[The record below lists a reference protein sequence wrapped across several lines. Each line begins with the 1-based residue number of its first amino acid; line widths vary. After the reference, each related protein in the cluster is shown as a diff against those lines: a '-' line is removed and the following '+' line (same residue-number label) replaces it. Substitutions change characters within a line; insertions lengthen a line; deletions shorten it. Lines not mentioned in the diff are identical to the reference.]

1 MRRWAIAL
9 VLGVAVIGA
18 VYILRERA
26 TREQPE
32 IAGAPTSAPAETE
45 AAHDPNALPQSSVAE
60 APDQATSSA
69 ETAEPLL
76 SPLAGSITIDNDW
89 VREST
94 PQGVSAVYMVVILV
108 ADESD
113 RLVGARSSAA
123 ASVEIHETRIE
134 DGIAKMRRLDGLDIE
149 PDTPVVFEP
158 GGLHFM
164 VIGLNLPLK
173 TGDSLPLVL
182 QFAHAGKITLE
193 VPVGEPA
200 GADALGHS
208 QND

>member
-1 MRRWAIAL
+1 MRRWTIAI

-32 IAGAPTSAPAETE
+32 IASTSTPAPVETE
-45 AAHDPNALPQSSVAE
+45 AALEPNAIPQNSVAE
-60 APDQATSSA
+60 APDQETASA
-69 ETAEPLL
+69 ETAEP
-76 SPLAGSITIDNDW
+76 PLAQPAGSITIDNDW

-94 PQGVSAVYMVVILV
+94 PLGVSAVYMVVILV

-134 DGIAKMRRLDGLDIE
+134 NGIAKMRRLDGLDIE

-158 GGLHFM
+158 GGLHLM
-164 VIGLNLPLK
+164 VIGLNHQLK
-173 TGDSLPLVL
+173 TGDSMPLVL
-182 QFAHAGKITLE
+182 QFAQAGKITLE

-208 QND
+208 QGD